1 MKYEYPYLENERMI
15 FQCPLC
21 SSIPEDQQN
30 EFIKDLH
37 FTVRE
42 YDKGDVIVTQGS
54 ISETLFIIVKGE
66 IVTEMSDEKGDF
78 MEIEYIKAPN
88 PMATGLLFAADNRSP
103 VSAICQSKCKIIAI
117 PKDNVY
123 LLMRKYESF
132 MLKFLSYISNKV
144 FYLSEKLR
152 LVSLRSIRAKLSYYL
167 LKESAGESVF
177 RLKTSREDMARIFSV
192 SRPALVKVMM
202 EMAEEGI
209 IEVNRREIKI
219 NDRNK
224 LQSMF

>member
-21 SSIPEDQQN
+21 SSIPENQQN
-30 EFIKDLH
+30 EFIKDVH

-209 IEVNRREIKI
+209 IEVDRREIKI

>member
-1 MKYEYPYLENERMI
+1 MRPESLYLENARMI

-21 SSIPEDQQN
+21 SSIPEN
-30 EFIKDLH
+30 ERDNFLNDVQ
-37 FTVRE
+37 FFVRD
-42 YDKGDVIVTQGS
+42 YDTGDVIVTQGS
-54 ISETLFIIVKGE
+54 ISETLFIVIKGE
-66 IVTEMSDEKGDF
+66 VTTEMSDEKGDF
-78 MEIEYIKAPN
+78 MEIDYIKAPN
-88 PMATGLLFAADNRSP
+88 PLATGFLFAADNRSP

-144 FYLSEKLR
+144 FFLSEKLR

-167 LKESAGESVF
+167 LKESDGKNVF
-177 RLKTSREDMARIFSV
+177 SLKTSREAMARIFSV

-202 EMAEEGI
+202 EMADEGI
-209 IEVNRREIKI
+209 IDVNRREIKI